1 MDFCAGIFQV
11 FSLLFRNIYFKLQ
24 IWATASELYRFNI
37 KYTYA
42 IFDILKMKGLGR
54 I

>member
-1 MDFCAGIFQV
+1 MDFCAGIFQA
-11 FSLLFRNIYFKLQ
+11 FSLLFRNIYFKKQ
-24 IWATASELYRFNI
+24 IWATASELYQFNI

-42 IFDILKMKGLGR
+42 IFDTLEMKHLGG